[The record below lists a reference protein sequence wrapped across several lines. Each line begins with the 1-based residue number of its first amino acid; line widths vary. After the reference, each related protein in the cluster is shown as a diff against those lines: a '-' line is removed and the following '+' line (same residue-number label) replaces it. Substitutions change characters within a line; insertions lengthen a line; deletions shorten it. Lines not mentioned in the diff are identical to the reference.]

1 MATILVIDDDDDVRA
16 GIRRILERADHEV
29 LEAADGRAAI
39 DLARSHSMELVITDI
54 NMPEMDGIE
63 VILRLSEDGDGLP
76 IIAVSGGGMLPKE
89 SLLSDADALGAVSS
103 LAKPFE
109 MTDLVA
115 AVDAAL
121 AGSGSGGD
129 STPS

>member
-1 MATILVIDDDDDVRA
+1 MATILVIDDDADVRA
-16 GIRRILERADHEV
+16 GIRRILERAGHLV
-29 LEAADGRAAI
+29 VEAEDGRAAM
-39 DLARSHSMELVITDI
+39 DLSHDPPDLVITDI

-63 VILRLSEDGDGLP
+63 VILSLAEDEEEIP
-76 IIAVSGGGMLPKE
+76 IIAVSGGGKLPKE
-89 SLLSDADALGAVSS
+89 LLLSSADALGAVRS

-121 AGSGSGGD
+121 AGSTSGGD
-129 STPS
+129 STPG